1 MMTSLTAHAT
11 HATLSA
17 RIVELL
23 SLELKVP
30 SIDIA
35 LDLPLTQYGLDSI
48 AALTIA
54 GTLEDELRLDLPS
67 TLLWDCPTIQQLA
80 DYLVDVLSVGS
91 PMTLAA

>member
-1 MMTSLTAHAT
+1 MMTSLPT